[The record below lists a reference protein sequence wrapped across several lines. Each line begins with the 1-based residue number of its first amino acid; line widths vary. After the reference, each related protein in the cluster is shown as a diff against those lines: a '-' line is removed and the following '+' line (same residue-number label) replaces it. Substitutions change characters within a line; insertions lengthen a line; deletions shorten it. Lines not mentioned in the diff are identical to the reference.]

1 MLNYSLSVV
10 KLLSN
15 ADVALLVTI
24 DSLESFTERFVNL
37 ELFMGMSEFPW
48 KWGSFLFPP
57 TGVSIHKT
65 SLFSSHS
72 RGILTGFPF

>member
-1 MLNYSLSVV
+1 VLNYSLSVV

-37 ELFMGMSEFPW
+37 EFVVHRNDIPVKTGDH
-48 KWGSFLFPP
+48 FL
-57 TGVSIHKT
+57 
-65 SLFSSHS
+65 S
-72 RGILTGFPF
+72 RN